1 MDTTEYT
8 ACSGDEENR
17 PGVTVSSVSISISHL
32 IPPAGAACGPEIIS
46 STVSISTGS
55 NSGQPRSAEERAT
68 TSGAINLTRH
78 LKSYLEHVRLER
90 GLSSHTVAA
99 YYRDLGAFVKWLGG
113 PEAELPRH
121 GEITRYLA
129 VLKDRR
135 QKPATLAR
143 VLASLRGW
151 FGWMTRTGILE
162 SDPSEIIANPQ
173 QGRKLP
179 TVLTIDEV
187 ERMLGACESP
197 RERAIIE
204 LLYGCGLRVSELV
217 GLDIDDI
224 SMEQGYVRCLGKG
237 DKERVVPMG
246 SRALEALSIYLDWQ
260 TRQEVPRSPVKRKPG
275 RPRKKRAGGRKTL
288 TGLGGIELPAIKRNR
303 PPGEAVFR
311 DSSGGR
317 LNRTAIWRIMKQIA
331 GKAGVSRNLSPHTL
345 RHSFATHLIER
356 GADLRSVQELLG
368 HSSVVTTQLYTHVS
382 RSHLKQAYQGA
393 QHRFGNPGGE
403 AS

>member
-8 ACSGDEENR
+8 ACSGDKESR

-32 IPPAGAACGPEIIS
+32 MSPGAACGPEIIS
-46 STVSISTGS
+46 SNVSISTAS
-55 NSGQPRSAEERAT
+55 NSGQLRSAKERAT
-68 TSGAINLTRH
+68 SSGAINLTRH

-99 YYRDLGAFVKWLGG
+99 YYRDLGAFVKWLGNAS
-113 PEAELPRH
+113 EAGTPRH
-121 GEITRYLA
+121 NDITRYLA
-129 VLKDRR
+129 VLKEKR

-151 FGWMTRTGILE
+151 FGWMTSTGILK

-179 TVLTIDEV
+179 TVLTVDEV
-187 ERMLGACESP
+187 ERMLAACEDP

-217 GLDIDDI
+217 GLDVEDI
-224 SMEQGYVRCLGKG
+224 SVENGYVRCLGKG
-237 DKERVVPMG
+237 DKERVVPVG
-246 SRALEALSIYLDWQ
+246 SRALEALSIYLDCES
-260 TRQEVPRSPVKRKPG
+260 RQELPGRSVKRKPG
-275 RPRKKRAGGRKTL
+275 RPRKRRAGGRKAR
-288 TGLGGIELPAIKRNR
+288 TGLNGIDPPAIKQNR
-303 PPGEAVFR
+303 SPGEAVFR
-311 DSSGGR
+311 DSSGR
-317 LNRTAIWRIMKQIA
+317 RINRTAVWRIMKRIA
-331 GKAGVSRNLSPHTL
+331 EKAGVSRNLSPHTL

-382 RSHLKQAYQGA
+382 RSHLRQAYQSA
-393 QHRFGNPGGE
+393 QHRFGNSGGE

>member
-8 ACSGDEENR
+8 ACSGDEESR

-32 IPPAGAACGPEIIS
+32 MPPGGACGPEIIS
-46 STVSISTGS
+46 SNVSINTGS
-55 NSGQPRSAEERAT
+55 NSGQLRSAKERAT
-68 TSGAINLTRH
+68 SSGAINLTRH

-99 YYRDLGAFVKWLGG
+99 YYRDLGAFVKWLGNASD
-113 PEAELPRH
+113 AETPRH
-121 GEITRYLA
+121 SDITRYLA
-129 VLKDRR
+129 VLKEKR

-151 FGWMTRTGILE
+151 FGWMTGTGILK

-179 TVLTIDEV
+179 TVLTVDEV
-187 ERMLGACESP
+187 ERMLAACEDP
-197 RERAIIE
+197 REIAIIE

-217 GLDIDDI
+217 GLDVEDI
-224 SMEQGYVRCLGKG
+224 SVENGYVRCLGKG
-237 DKERVVPMG
+237 DKERVVPVG
-246 SRALEALSIYLDWQ
+246 SRALEALSIYLDCES
-260 TRQEVPRSPVKRKPG
+260 RQELPGSPVKRKPG
-275 RPRKKRAGGRKTL
+275 RPRKRRAGGRKARI
-288 TGLGGIELPAIKRNR
+288 GLNGIETPTIKQNR
-303 PPGEAVFR
+303 SPGEAVFR
-311 DSSGGR
+311 DSSGR
-317 LNRTAIWRIMKQIA
+317 RINRTAVWRIMKRVA
-331 GKAGVSRNLSPHTL
+331 EKAGVSRNLSPHTL

-382 RSHLKQAYQGA
+382 RSHLRQAYQGA
-393 QHRFGNPGGE
+393 QHRFGNSGGE

>member
-8 ACSGDEENR
+8 ACSGDKESR
-17 PGVTVSSVSISISHL
+17 PGVTVSSVSISHL
-32 IPPAGAACGPEIIS
+32 IPPGGAACGPEIIS
-46 STVSISTGS
+46 SSVSISSGS
-55 NSGQPRSAEERAT
+55 PQSAKERAT
-68 TSGAINLTRH
+68 SSGAADLTGH

-99 YYRDLGAFVKWLGG
+99 YYRDLGAFVKWLGSAV
-113 PEAELPRH
+113 AEMPRH
-121 GEITRYLA
+121 SDITRYLA
-129 VLKDRR
+129 VLKDRH

-151 FGWMTRTGILE
+151 FGWMTSTGILQ

-187 ERMLGACESP
+187 ERMLGACETP

-217 GLDIDDI
+217 GLDLEDI

-237 DKERVVPMG
+237 DKERVVPVG
-246 SRALEALSIYLDWQ
+246 SRALEALSNYLDWQ
-260 TRQEVPRSPVKRKPG
+260 SRREVPGRPVKRKPG
-275 RPRKKRAGGRKTL
+275 RPRKKRVGGRKTR
-288 TGLGGIELPAIKRNR
+288 TGLTGIELPAIKKNGS
-303 PPGEAVFR
+303 PGEAVFR

-317 LNRTAIWRIMKQIA
+317 INRTAVWRIMKQIA

-382 RSHLKQAYQGA
+382 RSHLKQAYQSA
-393 QHRFGNPGGE
+393 QHRFGNSGGE